1 MHGDVGW
8 LVDWLKHHGPAILG
22 ALLFLVVAFFVAKTI
37 ARLAS
42 APVRRRV
49 DETIGLFIDRLI
61 YYAIMVCA
69 VLGVLQSAGV
79 SVASFA
85 AVIAAAGFAVGLAFQ
100 DTLSNFAAGVLMLV
114 FRPFKVGDAVS
125 AAGITG
131 KVIEIGLFTTAFDT
145 PDNRRIIVP
154 NKAIAGGTIENITHH
169 HERRVDVAIGV
180 AYQADIDQTRDV
192 LTAAAESLREFL
204 IDGEGR
210 GVQVALTDLGQSSVN
225 WAVRFWTK
233 ADDYWGVKE
242 QLTAAIKNQLD
253 DAGIGIPYPTMD
265 VNVQQSA

>member
-1 MHGDVGW
+1 
-8 LVDWLKHHGPAILG
+8 
-22 ALLFLVVAFFVAKTI
+22 LFLVAALFVAQTL

-42 APVRRRV
+42 TPVRRRV
-49 DETIGLFIDRLI
+49 DETIGRFVGKLV

-69 VLGVLQSAGV
+69 LLGVLQAMGV

-100 DTLSNFAAGVLMLV
+100 GTLSNFASGILMLV
-114 FRPFKVGDAVS
+114 FRPFKVGDTIN
-125 AAGITG
+125 AAGITAT
-131 KVIEIGLFTTAFDT
+131 VHEIGLFTTIFDT

-154 NKAIAGGTIENITHH
+154 NNSIASGTIENVSHH
-169 HERRVDVAIGV
+169 RERRVDVAIGV
-180 AYQADIDQTRDV
+180 AYPADVDQTREV

-210 GVQVALTDLGQSSVN
+210 GFQIVLTDLGDSSVN

-233 ADDYWGVKE
+233 ADDFWTAKE
-242 QLTAAIKNQLD
+242 ALTAAVKNHLD
-253 DAGIGIPYPTMD
+253 AAGIGIPYPTMD
-265 VNVQQSA
+265 VNVQQRG